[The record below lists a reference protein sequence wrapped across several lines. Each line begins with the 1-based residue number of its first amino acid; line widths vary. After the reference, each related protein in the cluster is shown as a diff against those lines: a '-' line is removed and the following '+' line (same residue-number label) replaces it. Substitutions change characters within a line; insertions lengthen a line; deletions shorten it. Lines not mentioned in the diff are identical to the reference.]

1 MWFLKLLLYYYGFSL
16 LYALLV
22 WLFTRSMYKEEGAK
36 FPIKFHVKVIA
47 IPFFGVFLS
56 GLCVGLDYAQ
66 HLQNQ
71 EQEHRNRGLRE

>member
-1 MWFLKLLLYYYGFSL
+1 
-16 LYALLV
+16 
-22 WLFTRSMYKEEGAK
+22 MYREEGAK

-47 IPFFGVFLS
+47 IPFFGVLLS